1 MNRALWLR
9 ALADARG
16 IILGCAAILFAFHWI
31 SVWMVSDIKLPG
43 LIEGVKLYTPAWVQR
58 TLPLPL
64 EVLMQQ
70 QGFMSLVFVDPVV
83 LFTLTV
89 YAIARGSDAVSGQ
102 LDRGTMEMVLAQPV
116 RRITLF
122 VAHNVVT
129 CAGAVLLAAAGW
141 LGTCTGLRLVTL
153 QESVSARAFLPGSLN
168 VLAFTIFLALLT
180 AFVSSFQR
188 YRWQTISWVGG
199 FFIVQLILK
208 VVSRASP
215 KLDWLVYTTFF
226 GAYEPSVVAAQPNQ
240 ALELSLRYDGFF
252 FGMAAAAFV
261 LGALIFCRRDLPAP
275 L

>member
-9 ALADARG
+9 TLADARG
-16 IILGCAAILFAFHWI
+16 TILGCAAILFAFHWV
-31 SVWMVSDIKLPG
+31 SVWMVSFIELPPLVGSIK
-43 LIEGVKLYTPAWVQR
+43 ISTPDWMQR

-64 EVLMQQ
+64 DALLRQ
-70 QGFMSLVFVDPVV
+70 QGFLSLVFVDPVV

-122 VAHNVVT
+122 VAHNAVT
-129 CAGAVLLAAAGW
+129 CAGAVVLAAAGW
-141 LGTCTGLRLVTL
+141 LGTCTGLRLATL
-153 QESVSARAFLPGSLN
+153 RESVSARDFLPGSLN
-168 VLAFTIFLALLT
+168 VLAFTVFLALLA

-199 FFIVQLILK
+199 FFIAQLILK
-208 VVSRASP
+208 IVSRASP
-215 KLDWLVYTTFF
+215 KVEWLVYTTFF
-226 GAYEPSVVAAQPNQ
+226 GAYEPSTIAAQPEQ
-240 ALELSLRYDGFF
+240 ALALSLRYDGLL
-252 FGMAAAAFV
+252 FGLAAVAFV
-261 LGALIFCRRDLPAP
+261 VGALIFCRRDLPAP